1 MTMTTTAAGALAPLL
16 LALALPAQE
25 GETRPAL
32 PLRGAPAAKL
42 QPMPAQQQGPSQD
55 ELKQRRQEKLG
66 KPVFENAA
74 WLTDYDA
81 AKKAAKEQG
90 KLILVY
96 FTRSYAG

>member
-32 PLRGAPAAKL
+32 PLRAAPAAKL
-42 QPMPAQQQGPSQD
+42 QPMPAQD